1 MGILKRIFWDRIL
14 KRPRAKVDH
23 TESFSQQKQEHL
35 PGSVAIGKCIHGLE
49 IDSCSLCLGGVRE
62 RSPERTERR
71 HAVERRDEELRS
83 LVYMMID
90 KLSHLSRL
98 ENWETMEERIDAYS
112 DDELLSLI
120 GSVRAE
126 VEPLSRDLKEWV
138 KENQARFL

>member
-1 MGILKRIFWDRIL
+1 
-14 KRPRAKVDH
+14 
-23 TESFSQQKQEHL
+23 
-35 PGSVAIGKCIHGLE
+35 
-49 IDSCSLCLGGVRE
+49 
-62 RSPERTERR
+62 
-71 HAVERRDEELRS
+71 
-83 LVYMMID
+83 MMID

-126 VEPLSRDLKEWV
+126 VEPLSRDLNEWV

>member
-1 MGILKRIFWDRIL
+1 
-14 KRPRAKVDH
+14 
-23 TESFSQQKQEHL
+23 
-35 PGSVAIGKCIHGLE
+35 
-49 IDSCSLCLGGVRE
+49 
-62 RSPERTERR
+62 
-71 HAVERRDEELRS
+71 
-83 LVYMMID
+83 MMID